1 MKNVAISTIL
11 IMISFCLYG
20 QINVG
25 SNFKITSQIPIDS
38 RFVFTDT
45 TSRNALSINYRY
57 QGLLTYTIN
66 DSTYWSLVG
75 GLRNS
80 NWKTFGAGVPK
91 IYVIVS
97 QDDENDWTVG
107 CKLTENTMI
116 LYNGVPLTPAQ
127 WIGIGGS
134 ILSVD
139 IETKKYDY
147 ILITN

>member
-1 MKNVAISTIL
+1 MKNVAISIIL
-11 IMISFCLYG
+11 IMISFCSYS

-25 SNFKITSQIPIDS
+25 TNFKINSQIPIDS
-38 RFVFTDT
+38 RYVFTDT
-45 TSRNALSINYRY
+45 ASRNAMSINYRY

-75 GLRNS
+75 GLNNS
-80 NWKTFGAGVPK
+80 NWKAFGAGVPK
-91 IYVIVS
+91 VYVIVS

-116 LYNGVPLTPAQ
+116 LYNGVPLAPTQ
-127 WIGIGGS
+127 WTGIGGS

-139 IETKKYDY
+139 IETKIHDH